1 MIDPEEIETIDL
13 SDYPSEFRIA
23 LLEELGFETDGEF
36 IFKDDKLVKDRYTD
50 KPVRVEEM
58 AILPG
63 KEQGEV
69 IIIEDCVFSLIHYFT
84 EFEE

>member
-1 MIDPEEIETIDL
+1 MNLEGLETIDL
-13 SDYPSEFRIA
+13 SQYPEEFRIA

-36 IFKDDKLVKDRYTD
+36 IFKDGKVVKDRYTD
-50 KPVRVEEM
+50 KPVRIEEM

-63 KEQGEV
+63 KEKGEI
-69 IIIEDCVFSLIHYFT
+69 IIIEDCVFSMIHYFM